1 MRKAII
7 ENGIVINIIETGS
20 NGINGI
26 QLPLNQI
33 LWDCTQYAVGIG
45 DKFVDGTFYRENE
58 PVKYIPSTE
67 EKVAQL
73 EYEKEQLKKEL
84 ETTKAIANDLLLQDL
99 KNKELII

>member
-7 ENGIVINIIETGS
+7 ENGTVINIIETGS

-26 QLPLNQI
+26 QLPINQT

-45 DKFVDGTFYRENE
+45 DKFIDGVFYRENE
-58 PVKYIPSTE
+58 RVEYIPSTE

-73 EYEKEQLKKEL
+73 EAEKEQLKQEL
-84 ETTKAIANDLLLQDL
+84 STTKAITNDLLLQNV
-99 KNKELII
+99 KAEGAII

>member
-7 ENGIVINIIETGS
+7 ENGVVINIIETGS

-45 DKFVDGTFYRENE
+45 DKFIDGVFYRENE

-67 EKVAQL
+67 EKVLML
-73 EYEKEQLKKEL
+73 ESENKQLKEEL
-84 ETTKAIANDLLLQDL
+84 STTKAITNDLLKNEL
-99 KNKELII
+99 KAEGAVI

>member
-7 ENGIVINIIETGS
+7 ENGVVINIIETGN
-20 NGINGI
+20 NGVNGI

-45 DKFVDGTFYRENE
+45 DKFIDGVFYRENE
-58 PVKYIPSTE
+58 RVEYIPSTE

-73 EYEKEQLKKEL
+73 EAENKQLQ
-84 ETTKAIANDLLLQDL
+84 TIANDLLFQNL
-99 KNKELII
+99 KSEGAII

>member
-7 ENGIVINIIETGS
+7 ENGIVINIIETGN
-20 NGINGI
+20 NGVNGI

-45 DKFVDGTFYRENE
+45 DKFIDGVFYRENE

-99 KNKELII
+99 KDKELII